1 MLRILFSKENLP
13 SPRASP
19 PPTLWLIEA
28 LSMILVDKWGESLF
42 SSETRGE
49 NHFLLWEYFYVSI
62 AKITAFH
69 VTKED
74 CSPVCDSIFSCCC
87 CCCFKNHMEKK
98 KSHGKLLPK
107 SLPSWGFCRIKGS
120 SMVMRNYTGK
130 YLYFIKIRLQTGSMI
145 LHVLNHINIM
155 WHLILITASI

>member
-1 MLRILFSKENLP
+1 MQRRPREVERMLRILFSKENLP

-74 CSPVCDSIFSCCC
+74 CSPVCESIFSC
-87 CCCFKNHMEKK
+87 CCCFKNHMEN
-98 KSHGKLLPK
+98 SYP
-107 SLPSWGFCRIKGS
+107 
-120 SMVMRNYTGK
+120 N
-130 YLYFIKIRLQTGSMI
+130 LYPIEAELEAVAW
-145 LHVLNHINIM
+145 L
-155 WHLILITASI
+155 